1 MRHGVGQCGQ
11 PVSTHRPSGAYWF
24 MPSLASPS
32 CLLTHSDVD
41 GSRLSPAA
49 WQQVIALV
57 PPDAVV
63 LELGARY
70 GTTSCALAK
79 ATANSG
85 RVVSVEPDS
94 RVIASLLANREMHE
108 CNVAVVNGTV
118 SSEDLTFVRIR
129 SEDSAGYAMRTAR
142 AGRNATP
149 TVSGP
154 AHISNMAFEEVEKRL
169 GHRIDT
175 VLIDCEGCIGTVD
188 ERLLW
193 QARLLIVEEDM
204 PNTITR
210 HGRRGYKGWSS
221 DFRDHGFVQVW
232 RSADTY
238 GLLKHK
244 GLRVQYTAWARN
256 EAAVLGHT
264 MGDACVPFA
273 RQNNLTARQLECLPI
288 LPSSSTLTA
297 ATRAGAKQGLPSG
310 AEQLSKRT
318 GDTHAAQR
326 PGASEAVAHD
336 NGASYKNAF
345 YAASGVSVGLTI
357 GFLLGQKKGQMTD

>member
-129 SEDSAGYAMRTAR
+129 L
-142 AGRNATP
+142 
-149 TVSGP
+149 
-154 AHISNMAFEEVEKRL
+154 F
-169 GHRIDT
+169 
-175 VLIDCEGCIGTVD
+175 
-188 ERLLW
+188 
-193 QARLLIVEEDM
+193 
-204 PNTITR
+204 
-210 HGRRGYKGWSS
+210 
-221 DFRDHGFVQVW
+221 
-232 RSADTY
+232 
-238 GLLKHK
+238 
-244 GLRVQYTAWARN
+244 
-256 EAAVLGHT
+256 
-264 MGDACVPFA
+264 PF
-273 RQNNLTARQLECLPI
+273 C
-288 LPSSSTLTA
+288 SSTIH
-297 ATRAGAKQGLPSG
+297 GSF
-310 AEQLSKRT
+310 
-318 GDTHAAQR
+318 
-326 PGASEAVAHD
+326 V
-336 NGASYKNAF
+336 
-345 YAASGVSVGLTI
+345 
-357 GFLLGQKKGQMTD
+357 